1 MTIFFLHFLFLTCCI
16 IYLTKL
22 FIPSLFCCCSIEY
35 LHYVHYISM
44 ILEERVWVKKW
55 ENLALEKCSVH
66 FLVCNKEVHCS
77 LAIPCVWHGDLFLLV
92 REGRMEGT
100 SRKTSERIKGQS
112 KEQQL
117 LQLVVKSGAL
127 WNRNYEEGPASWQS
141 TGTIATIWNYKKQN
155 YPPLNYLHKHVQN
168 FFFLLYFI
176 FICIYTYSYVLQCYQ
191 SWREHNVW

>member
-22 FIPSLFCCCSIEY
+22 FIPPLFCSIEY

-66 FLVCNKEVHCS
+66 FLVCNKEVHRS

-100 SRKTSERIKGQS
+100 SRKTSERINGQS

-117 LQLVVKSGAL
+117 IHSCKVWCTMKQELWGRTCQLA
-127 WNRNYEEGPASWQS
+127 E
-141 TGTIATIWNYKKQN
+141 
-155 YPPLNYLHKHVQN
+155 HKH
-168 FFFLLYFI
+168 
-176 FICIYTYSYVLQCYQ
+176 CS
-191 SWREHNVW
+191 HNLKL